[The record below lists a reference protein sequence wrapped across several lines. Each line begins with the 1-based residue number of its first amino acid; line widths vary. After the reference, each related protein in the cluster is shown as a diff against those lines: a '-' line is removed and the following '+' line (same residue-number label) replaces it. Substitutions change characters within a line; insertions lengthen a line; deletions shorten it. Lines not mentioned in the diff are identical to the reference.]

1 MRFGWCFGVT
11 EKCLLFLTA
20 AALVWGQGP
29 GPGPA
34 PGMGPG
40 MGQGMG
46 RGPDGPGPGMR
57 GDGPM
62 HHNGPGPRPMRDG
75 HDGGGFGVPG
85 GKWWHNP
92 DMVKRLSLTAD
103 QQRKMDDVLQQSRLK
118 LIDLTA
124 TLQKEEVMM
133 EDLMR
138 GPQLDDSKILPAVDR
153 IAQAR
158 AELEKAN
165 TRMMLGIRHVLTPAQ
180 WEKLH
185 TPGPMPNAGG
195 PGPQGPPPRQGNGP
209 APRPANGPPGPAPR
223 EE

>member
-1 MRFGWCFGVT
+1 MKFGWRFGLT
-11 EKCLLFLTA
+11 ERCLLSLA
-20 AALVWGQGP
+20 VAALACGQGP
-29 GPGPA
+29 GPGMGPGMN

-40 MGQGMG
+40 
-46 RGPDGPGPGMR
+46 PGGMR

-62 HHNGPGPRPMRDG
+62 HHEGRGPGPMHEGPRS
-75 HDGGGFGVPG
+75 GFGLPG
-85 GKWWHNP
+85 GKWWTNP
-92 DMVKRLSLTAD
+92 EMVKRLSLTAD

-165 TRMMLGIRHVLTPAQ
+165 ARMMLGIRHVLTPAQ

-185 TPGPMPNAGG
+185 SPAPAPMPNAMG
-195 PGPQGPPPRQGNGP
+195 PGPNGPAPRPPTNGP
-209 APRPANGPPGPAPR
+209 APRPAPP

>member
-1 MRFGWCFGVT
+1 MH
-11 EKCLLFLTA
+11 
-20 AALVWGQGP
+20 
-29 GPGPA
+29 
-34 PGMGPG
+34 
-40 MGQGMG
+40 
-46 RGPDGPGPGMR
+46 DGPR
-57 GDGPM
+57 
-62 HHNGPGPRPMRDG
+62 
-75 HDGGGFGVPG
+75 GGGFGVPG
-85 GKWWHNP
+85 GKWWNNP
-92 DMVKRLSLTAD
+92 EMVKRLNLTAD
-103 QQRKMDDVLQQSRLK
+103 QQRRMDDVLQQSRLK

-165 TRMMLGIRHVLTPAQ
+165 ARMMLGIRHVLTPAQ

-185 TPGPMPNAGG
+185 TPAPMPMPNAGG
-195 PGPQGPPPRQGNGP
+195 PGPNGP
-209 APRPANGPPGPAPR
+209 APRPANTPQRPGPR